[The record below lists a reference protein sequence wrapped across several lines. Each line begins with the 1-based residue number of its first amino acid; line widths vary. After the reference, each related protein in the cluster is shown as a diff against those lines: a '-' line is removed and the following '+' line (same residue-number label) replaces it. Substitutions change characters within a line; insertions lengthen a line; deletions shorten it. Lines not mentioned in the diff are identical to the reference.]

1 MECEIEGIG
10 ILRNRIISWEE
21 AYGRK
26 PLPSLPRKLRSA
38 GVSPAAS

>member
-10 ILRNRIISWEE
+10 VLRNRIISWEE

-26 PLPSLPRKLRSA
+26 
-38 GVSPAAS
+38 AAALAIQETIP